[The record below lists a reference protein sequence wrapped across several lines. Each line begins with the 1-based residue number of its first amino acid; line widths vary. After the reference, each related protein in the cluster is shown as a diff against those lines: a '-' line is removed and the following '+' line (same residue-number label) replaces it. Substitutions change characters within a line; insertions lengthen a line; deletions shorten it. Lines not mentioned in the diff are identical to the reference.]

1 MSILAMLEFGKIIKV
16 IENVYCSSIISDN
29 YHMHFVKQA
38 QFYKIISIT
47 NNGKITAKNKH
58 GEIIYLHAKDRY
70 RPIINV
76 Y

>member
-1 MSILAMLEFGKIIKV
+1 MLESGKIIKV

-38 QFYKIISIT
+38 QFYKIISVS
-47 NNGKITAKNKH
+47 NNGHIVAKNKH
-58 GEIIYLHAKDRY
+58 GKIIYLHAMDRFK
-70 RPIINV
+70 PIVKI